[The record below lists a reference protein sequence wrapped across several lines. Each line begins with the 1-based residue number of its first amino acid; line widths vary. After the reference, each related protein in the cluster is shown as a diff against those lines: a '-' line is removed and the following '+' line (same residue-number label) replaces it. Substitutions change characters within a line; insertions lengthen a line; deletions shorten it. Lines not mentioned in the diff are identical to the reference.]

1 MSDFDTTL
9 FTVLVLEEMN
19 KTIAVLD
26 HTFPTIFGGVMEVI
40 FQFTRAIS
48 RHYFILEH
56 LIFLLSKLNF
66 FQIYENWQLEKG
78 FAMKFGENQFKVPA
92 TEEVMTRLRS
102 NFSIEY
108 EFYEFCKK
116 RLDRQYKSLMMA
128 RH

>member
-1 MSDFDTTL
+1 MSNFDSTPSTI
-9 FTVLVLEEMN
+9 LVLEEMN

-40 FQFTRAIS
+40 FLLTRVIPA
-48 RHYFILEH
+48 HYASLEH
-56 LIFLLSKLNF
+56 LIFLLSKLHY

-78 FAMKFGENQFKVPA
+78 SDMKFGENQFKVPA
-92 TEEVMTRLRS
+92 TEEVMTRLKS
-102 NFSIEY
+102 NFSVEH

-116 RLDRQYKSLMMA
+116 RLDRQYKSLVLA